1 MRRRQLSGRK
11 YWSGQECPKTAN
23 YGQYNDA
30 TGVYAGAAH
39 NRRVEKGEGF
49 PPSLNNHHYE
59 EK

>member
-1 MRRRQLSGRK
+1 MASK
-11 YWSGQECPKTAN
+11 YWAGQECPKTAT

-30 TGVYAGAAH
+30 TNKYAGIEYD
-39 NRRVEKGEGF
+39 RKVDKGDRF